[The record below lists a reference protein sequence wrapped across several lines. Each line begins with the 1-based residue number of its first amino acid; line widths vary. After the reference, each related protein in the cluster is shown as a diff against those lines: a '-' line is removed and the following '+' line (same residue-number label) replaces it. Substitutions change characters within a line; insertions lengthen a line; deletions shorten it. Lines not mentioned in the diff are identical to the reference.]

1 MTWLVTGG
9 AGYIGSHL
17 VTELQSH
24 GERVIVLDDLSS
36 GSRKRLRENTL
47 FVKGD
52 INDSSVLDKIF
63 SENKIAGV
71 IHLAAKKSVSE
82 SFTNAN
88 DYHKVN
94 VEGTKNV
101 IALCKKYHVKK
112 LIFSSTAAVYGSEM
126 QEGGLLEDSQTNP
139 KSPYGE
145 SKLKAEFQVKNFG
158 NVLAN
163 SYIIF
168 RFFNVI
174 GSASPLLTES
184 DGLNIW
190 PAIQRSL
197 QTGSTFTIFGDRY
210 PTRDGTCIRDYIHV
224 QDIVQAHLLAIN
236 LLSKEQL
243 TQETINL
250 GSGKGYTVLEVLRAF
265 EETVGRKIPYEF
277 GNPREGD
284 LPEVYCNANLAH
296 SILSWEAN
304 QNPFAITQIL

>member
-284 LPEVYCNANLAH
+284 LPEVYCNTNLAH

>member
-17 VTELQSH
+17 VAELQTH
-24 GERVIVLDDLSS
+24 GERIVVLDDLSR
-36 GSRKRLRENTL
+36 GKRERLPEDTL

-52 INDSSVLDKIF
+52 INDSIVLDKVF
-63 SENKIAGV
+63 SENKISGV

-88 DYHKVN
+88 EYHKVN

-101 IALCKKYHVKK
+101 IEFCKKYGVTK

-126 QEGGLLEDSQTNP
+126 PEGGLLEVSPTNP
-139 KSPYGE
+139 VSPYGQG
-145 SKLKAEFQVKNFG
+145 KLEAEFQVKNFG
-158 NVLAN
+158 YEPTN
-163 SYIIF
+163 SYVIF

-174 GSASPLLTES
+174 GSVSPFLAEI

-190 PAIQRSL
+190 PAIQKSL
-197 QTGSTFTIFGDRY
+197 QTASTFTIFGSRY

-224 QDIVQAHLLAIN
+224 QDIVKAHVLAIN
-236 LLSKEQL
+236 LMSINSF

-250 GSGKGYTVLEVLRAF
+250 GSGRGYTVLEVLRAF
-265 EETVGRKIPYEF
+265 EENLGEKLHYEF
-277 GNPREGD
+277 GDPREGD
-284 LPEVYCNANLAH
+284 LPEVYCNANLAR
-296 SILSWEAN
+296 SILSWKAN
-304 QNPFAITQIL
+304 RDPFAVTQSL

>member
-24 GERVIVLDDLSS
+24 GERVIVLDNLSS

-47 FVKGD
+47 FVNGD

-101 IALCKKYHVKK
+101 IELCKKYHVKK
-112 LIFSSTAAVYGSEM
+112 FIFSSTAAVYGSEM

-158 NVLAN
+158 SVLAN